1 MRSYL
6 KCYLEIFPAKHFL
19 NIPHFLII
27 PQIFSPK
34 AGNEPAD
41 LFSLPHRLCFCGEV
55 VLLSSVLKSYSFMH
69 LILVTVKLHS
79 GCFIDWFLKVIS
91 VCWGSN

>member
-19 NIPHFLII
+19 NN
-27 PQIFSPK
+27 PQILSPK
-34 AGNEPAD
+34 AGDEPAD

-55 VLLSSVLKSYSFMH
+55 VLLSSVLKSYSFIR
-69 LILVTVKLHS
+69 LILVTVKLHT
-79 GCFIDWFLKVIS
+79 
-91 VCWGSN
+91 GSFFD